1 MAGLRRKKI
10 DLFRD
15 LCEAKSGST
24 KRTAFS
30 KVIYDLLA
38 YSHYQGHTHAELD
51 KAASA
56 RPCVR

>member
-1 MAGLRRKKI
+1 MALKV

-30 KVIYDLLA
+30 KVIYDLL
-38 YSHYQGHTHAELD
+38 
-51 KAASA
+51 KAGYTQS
-56 RPCVR
+56 

>member
-1 MAGLRRKKI
+1 MALKV

-51 KAASA
+51 KAAFGTA
-56 RPCVR
+56 LR